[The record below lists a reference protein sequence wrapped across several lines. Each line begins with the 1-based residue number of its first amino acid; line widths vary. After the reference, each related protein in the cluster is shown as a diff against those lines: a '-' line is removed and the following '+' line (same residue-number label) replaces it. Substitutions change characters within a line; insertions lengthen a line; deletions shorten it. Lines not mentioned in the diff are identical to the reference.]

1 MIGLYTEDKDRT
13 MTNQPQNFPNDT
25 NEKAQQEQQLLEWA
39 NQHANDADE
48 QELVAIENAEW
59 SQLAI
64 SGLFRGDA

>member
-13 MTNQPQNFPNDT
+13 MTTNQPQNFPNDT

-39 NQHANDADE
+39 NQHADE